1 MSPFRRDESSVRP
14 APDHAI
20 LTCHGRTGSTG
31 WTGSSHKIYVCHRPL
46 TVPDTAAKGRSNGR
60 RQAKIVRTPSG
71 EHIASHIRRLIFE
84 GELRPGMRVPQD
96 AIAQEL
102 GVSRIPVREALI
114 VLEREGWVT
123 NEMHRGA
130 FINTLDE
137 PTVHDHYELFG
148 LIYGFAAKRAL
159 ARAGDD
165 LPQQLGAIQT
175 QFAQATTADDHYDLS
190 IAFHSLIVK
199 GAASPRINVALRAM
213 SALVP
218 GNFFEEVPEAVEVES
233 RGLAAITRA
242 MKQGDGDKASAEYVK
257 MMRNVGNKVAQLFRE
272 RSLFESAEVTA

>member
-1 MSPFRRDESSVRP
+1 M
-14 APDHAI
+14 
-20 LTCHGRTGSTG
+20 
-31 WTGSSHKIYVCHRPL
+31 
-46 TVPDTAAKGRSNGR
+46 
-60 RQAKIVRTPSG
+60 
-71 EHIASHIRRLIFE
+71 
-84 GELRPGMRVPQD
+84 
-96 AIAQEL
+96 
-102 GVSRIPVREALI
+102 REALI

-130 FINTLDE
+130 FINALDE

-159 ARAGDD
+159 ARAGED
-165 LPQQLGAIQT
+165 LPQQLGEIQM
-175 QFAQATTADDHYDLS
+175 QFAKATTAADHYDLS

-242 MKQGDGDKASAEYVK
+242 MKQGDGEKAATEYVK
-257 MMRNVGNKVAQLFRE
+257 MMRNVGNKVTQLFRAALSVRADGSDGLTVE
-272 RSLFESAEVTA
+272 NSSAGPPSCHHIPFATSPLPVFTTPCRRADSRTTTRRRSR

>member
-1 MSPFRRDESSVRP
+1 VR
-14 APDHAI
+14 
-20 LTCHGRTGSTG
+20 S
-31 WTGSSHKIYVCHRPL
+31 
-46 TVPDTAAKGRSNGR
+46 
-60 RQAKIVRTPSG
+60 
-71 EHIASHIRRLIFE
+71 LIFE

-96 AIAQEL
+96 AIAQDL

-130 FINTLDE
+130 FINALDE

-165 LPQQLGAIQT
+165 LPQQLSEIHA
-175 QFAQATTADDHYDLS
+175 QFAKATSAAEQYDLS
-190 IAFHSLIVK
+190 IAFHSLIVR

-218 GNFFEEVPEAVEVES
+218 GNFFEEVPAAVDVES
-233 RGLAAITRA
+233 RGLASITRA
-242 MKQGDGDKASAEYVK
+242 MKQGDGEKASAEYVK
-257 MMRNVGNKVAQLFRE
+257 MMRSVGNKVTQLFRE
-272 RSLFESAEVTA
+272 RSLFESMEATA

>member
-1 MSPFRRDESSVRP
+1 
-14 APDHAI
+14 
-20 LTCHGRTGSTG
+20 
-31 WTGSSHKIYVCHRPL
+31 
-46 TVPDTAAKGRSNGR
+46 
-60 RQAKIVRTPSG
+60 
-71 EHIASHIRRLIFE
+71 LIFE

-96 AIAQEL
+96 AIAHDL

-130 FINTLDE
+130 FINALDE
-137 PTVHDHYELFG
+137 PTIHDHYELFG

-165 LPQQLGAIQT
+165 LPRQLGAIQT
-175 QFAQATTADDHYDLS
+175 QFAQASTAGEHYDLS
-190 IAFHSLIVK
+190 IAFHSLVVK

-218 GNFFEEVPEAVEVES
+218 GNFFAEVPEAVEVES

-272 RSLFESAEVTA
+272 RSLFDSVEVTA

>member
-1 MSPFRRDESSVRP
+1 M
-14 APDHAI
+14 
-20 LTCHGRTGSTG
+20 
-31 WTGSSHKIYVCHRPL
+31 
-46 TVPDTAAKGRSNGR
+46 
-60 RQAKIVRTPSG
+60 
-71 EHIASHIRRLIFE
+71 
-84 GELRPGMRVPQD
+84 
-96 AIAQEL
+96 
-102 GVSRIPVREALI
+102 SRIPVREALI

-130 FINTLDE
+130 FINALDE

-159 ARAGDD
+159 ARAADD
-165 LPQQLGAIQT
+165 LPEQLAAIQT
-175 QFAQATTADDHYDLS
+175 QFARATTAEERYDLS
-190 IAFHSLIVK
+190 IAFHGLIVK

-218 GNFFEEVPEAVEVES
+218 GNFFEEVPESVEVES
-233 RGLAAITRA
+233 RGLAAIARA

-272 RSLFESAEVTA
+272 RSLFESVEVTA

>member
-1 MSPFRRDESSVRP
+1 MPSPTDR
-14 APDHAI
+14 
-20 LTCHGRTGSTG
+20 
-31 WTGSSHKIYVCHRPL
+31 SH
-46 TVPDTAAKGRSNGR
+46 TAAKGRSNGR

-165 LPQQLGAIQT
+165 LPQRLGALQA
-175 QFAQATTADDHYDLS
+175 QFARATTADDLYDLS

-199 GAASPRINVALRAM
+199 GAASPRINVALRAI

-218 GNFFEEVPEAVEVES
+218 GNFFEEVPEAVEVER

-257 MMRNVGNKVAQLFRE
+257 MMRSVGNKVAQVFRE

>member
-1 MSPFRRDESSVRP
+1 MPSPAESS
-14 APDHAI
+14 
-20 LTCHGRTGSTG
+20 RT
-31 WTGSSHKIYVCHRPL
+31 
-46 TVPDTAAKGRSNGR
+46 DAKVRSNGGR
-60 RQAKIVRTPSG
+60 EAKIVRTPSG
-71 EHIASHIRRLIFE
+71 EHIASYIRRLIFE

-159 ARAGDD
+159 ARAVDD
-165 LPQQLGAIQT
+165 LPEQLGAIQA
-175 QFAQATTADDHYDLS
+175 QFTQATTAEEHYDLS
-190 IAFHSLIVK
+190 IAFHGLIVK

-233 RGLAAITRA
+233 RGLSAITRA